1 MVLSDKHFKR
11 KKKFRYPAKSRRIW
25 IIISILLISCCVL
38 DMFYYKKMQDGLL
51 EQTYSDLEKESNVA
65 RSNLESR
72 LQAKQEWLEMIA
84 AFCDVPDGSGNENW
98 WDKTKQFCTEEY
110 RLEIGDTDGNIYFGD
125 HQSGYVGDKPY
136 YQEII
141 AGKRSISGIQ
151 SAGYQRQDSIIVGV
165 PIMRDGKVQGAVCA
179 EYTVNS
185 LGELINSSE
194 MSQYGANLVFT
205 TEGIMVASYSGMEEF
220 GTVFEMLE
228 TMEYKKQGE
237 VGRLKK
243 DIEAGES
250 GYLSYH
256 SGGRMRLLYYQPAGI
271 RDWYIASLVVTDSY
285 EKIFN
290 ELRSISIIILLA
302 TTVLIMMAAALTA
315 YALKVRR
322 EEIEKVK
329 KDALTGVF
337 TREAAMQIIQREFA
351 KRGGGSY
358 RVCMFL
364 DIDHFKEINDTYGH
378 DAGDRVLIETGTILK
393 KCLRNTDIVSRY
405 GGDEFCIWVYGDVD
419 STVLVNIAGR
429 ILGEYRRAGSV
440 SVSIGIAAAKQD
452 DTDYQAVI
460 KRADQALY
468 KAKRQGRNQ
477 YVLDYTKKDEPNKQ

>member
-1 MVLSDKHFKR
+1 MELSDRHYER
-11 KKKFRYPAKSRRIW
+11 KKKYKYPAKSRRIW
-25 IIISILLISCCVL
+25 IIISILLISCCAL
-38 DMFYYKKMQDGLL
+38 DMFYYKKIQDGLL

-98 WDKTKQFCTEEY
+98 WNKTKQFCTEDY
-110 RLEIGDTDGNIYFGD
+110 RLEIGDTEGNLYYGD

-136 YQEII
+136 YQELI

-151 SAGYQRQDSIIVGV
+151 SMGYEGQDSIVVGV
-165 PIMRDGKVQGAVCA
+165 PILRDGKVQGAVCA

-185 LGELINSSE
+185 LGKLINSSE
-194 MSQYGANLVFT
+194 MSQYGANLAFT
-205 TEGIMVASYSGMEEF
+205 AEGIMVASYPGMEKF
-220 GTVFEMLE
+220 GTVYEMLE

-243 DIEAGES
+243 SIASGES
-250 GYLSYH
+250 GYLVYH
-256 SGGRMRLLYYQPAGI
+256 NGGRMRLFYYQPVGI

-290 ELRSISIIILLA
+290 ELRSMSIIILLA
-302 TTVLIMMAAALTA
+302 TTVLIMAAAVLTA

-322 EEIEKVK
+322 KEIETVK

-337 TREAAMQIIQREFA
+337 TREAALQVIQREFA
-351 KRGGGSY
+351 KKGGGSY

-378 DAGDRVLIETGTILK
+378 DAGDRVLIETGAILK

-419 STVLVNIAGR
+419 STVLVNIANR
-429 ILGEYRRAGSV
+429 ILGEYRQAGSV
-440 SVSIGIAAAKQD
+440 SVSIGIAAAKQG
-452 DTDYQAVI
+452 DTDYQTVI

-477 YVLDYTKKDEPNKQ
+477 FVLDYSKQP